1 MHSVQALLVA
11 ALLAAPIAAKTDIG
25 GCVSTATK
33 NQWGE
38 ASMLWYVPGT
48 GEV

>member
-1 MHSVQALLVA
+1 MHSVQTLLVA